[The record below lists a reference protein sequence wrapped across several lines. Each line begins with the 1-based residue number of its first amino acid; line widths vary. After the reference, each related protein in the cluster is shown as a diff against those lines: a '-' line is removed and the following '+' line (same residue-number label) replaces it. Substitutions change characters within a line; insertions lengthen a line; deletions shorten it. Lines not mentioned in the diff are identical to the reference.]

1 MTPSSQNPPLQSG
14 YLFDP
19 PFWSRRS
26 LEKKQIGLQKSC
38 HMLCSNLC
46 GRTEDN
52 SDPGK
57 TLLSFSCHQSKQK
70 QYQPLWLSLVLP
82 LKPSGLP
89 STSLHPPHLSN
100 VNLYFIK
107 AFLLLMHNSVTH
119 IPLTHTNLTLVGG
132 SAVLRLL
139 VGRYTALYLRE
150 QDGDWCQ

>member
-1 MTPSSQNPPLQSG
+1 MTPPLG
-14 YLFDP
+14 VGGA
-19 PFWSRRS
+19 WK
-26 LEKKQIGLQKSC
+26 KKQIGLQKSC
-38 HMLCSNLC
+38 HTLCSNLC
-46 GRTEDN
+46 GRTDDH

-57 TLLSFSCHQSKQK
+57 TLLSFSCHRSKRKQS
-70 QYQPLWLSLVLP
+70 QPLWLSLILP

-89 STSLHPPHLSN
+89 STSPSTLYAVPPPLSN

-107 AFLLLMHNSVTH
+107 VFLLLMHNSVTH